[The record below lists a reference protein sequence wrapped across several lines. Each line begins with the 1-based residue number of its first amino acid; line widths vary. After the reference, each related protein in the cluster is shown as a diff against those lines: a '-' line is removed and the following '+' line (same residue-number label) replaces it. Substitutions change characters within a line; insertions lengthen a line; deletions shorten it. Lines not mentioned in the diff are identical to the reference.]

1 MSEPARR
8 KIASLASRLLKFGS
22 FTHLLQIDKTT
33 LGLGCCCCCCFLF
46 FSLDYNTDIEFINFI
61 LGHNYKFKLSSS
73 GSELLHVNRIIFVM
87 RLYQYRRSSIKHIKL
102 PKMFK

>member
-8 KIASLASRLLKFGS
+8 KCASLASRLLKFGS

-33 LGLGCCCCCCFLF
+33 LGLGYCCCCFLF
-46 FSLDYNTDIEFINFI
+46 FSLNYNTDIEFINFI

-73 GSELLHVNRIIFVM
+73 GSELLHINRIIFVM
-87 RLYQYRRSSIKHIKL
+87 YLYPV
-102 PKMFK
+102 PKVLH